1 MSFIF
6 KLWNIIRGLLSA
18 LFICSRTMVTPTICR
33 IKCPYS
39 GNAGSHPSSF
49 LFNSLNNVVS
59 LITIDPDKAESMLIS
74 LSRLFRASFQEL
86 KLVSLHE
93 EIELSKQY
101 LMIEQIRL
109 GERLKVEWKVEIEP
123 LQLKQ
128 VTIPLLTLQPLLE
141 NSIFM
146 G

>member
-1 MSFIF
+1 M
-6 KLWNIIRGLLSA
+6 
-18 LFICSRTMVTPTICR
+18 
-33 IKCPYS
+33 
-39 GNAGSHPSSF
+39 
-49 LFNSLNNVVS
+49 S

-109 GERLKVEWKVEIEP
+109 GERLKIEWKVEIEP
-123 LQLKQ
+123 C
-128 VTIPLLTLQPLLE
+128 
-141 NSIFM
+141 N
-146 G
+146 

>member
-1 MSFIF
+1 M
-6 KLWNIIRGLLSA
+6 
-18 LFICSRTMVTPTICR
+18 
-33 IKCPYS
+33 
-39 GNAGSHPSSF
+39 
-49 LFNSLNNVVS
+49 VS

-109 GERLKVEWKVEIEP
+109 GERLKSNGKWK
-123 LQLKQ
+123 LNLC
-128 VTIPLLTLQPLLE
+128 
-141 NSIFM
+141 N
-146 G
+146 